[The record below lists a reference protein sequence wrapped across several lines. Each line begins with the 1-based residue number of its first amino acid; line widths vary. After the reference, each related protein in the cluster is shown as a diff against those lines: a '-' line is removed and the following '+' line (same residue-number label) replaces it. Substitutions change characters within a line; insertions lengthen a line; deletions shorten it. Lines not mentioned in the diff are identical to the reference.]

1 MPYRLMIVDDDM
13 ELADALAQAMHRYGC
28 EGRVVHDGQA
38 ALELQQRWNPTHAV
52 IDLNMPGMG
61 GLELV
66 KRLNALDQGL
76 NMVVLTGYASVATA
90 VEAIKLGARHYLQ
103 KPAKSQQIWDAFQ
116 RIEGDSS
123 IDIGDTLPLLKAEQA
138 MIEQALLRN
147 QFNISATARELKM
160 HRRTLQRKL
169 MKMSHWQG
177 IAHARQTLSA

>member
-1 MPYRLMIVDDDM
+1 MACRLMIVDDDM
-13 ELADALAQAMHRYGC
+13 ELADALAQAMGRYGC
-28 EGRVVHDGQA
+28 EGKAVYDGQA
-38 ALELQQRWNPTHAV
+38 ALALQGRWKPTHAV
-52 IDLNMPGMG
+52 IDLNMPGIG

-66 KRLNALDQGL
+66 KRLHALDREL

-123 IDIGDTLPLLKAEQA
+123 VMVDDAIPLLKAEQA

-147 QFNISATARELKM
+147 QFNISATARELRM

-169 MKMSHWQG
+169 MKMPHWQG
-177 IAHARQTLSA
+177 IEHARQTLSA